1 MTSSRDA
8 NAARHTDPDRR
19 DRRLPPQD
27 QQDETPIFD
36 RTVRDTNFQVAPPAP
51 EQ

>member
-8 NAARHTDPDRR
+8 NAARRTDPERR
-19 DRRLPPQD
+19 DRRLPPPD
-27 QQDETPIFD
+27 QPDDTPIFD
-36 RTVRDTNFQVAPPAP
+36 RTVRDTNFQVTPTP